1 MRKTTYSI
9 LALILCA
16 MLLDLSVAAQETITI
31 KDDLGRNVT
40 ISSPSERVVF
50 TMENALKT
58 YYAVGDPQ
66 NVVALK
72 DDKWMRK
79 LAEDVFPVIDP
90 QFESKIVVN
99 ITGDQLNLESLA
111 KVNPDLVVLWA
122 SSPDDPNLQAINE
135 TLKVPTFAIYVT
147 SLDDVFRQ
155 VDTMGLI
162 SGNEERAMK
171 VKETMESYKE
181 KTTTVTDLIT
191 EKDRPKVFWM
201 WTDVYGTAGV
211 KSGINDLIEL
221 AGGINVMTM
230 ADKDAQEMEHPV
242 ITQETLIKLNP
253 DVIYIWYNENLD
265 PEDITGG
272 EDFKGWKDINAV
284 KNNRVYEIENPY
296 LFDAFS
302 PRMPLALLHVA
313 MDLHP
318 DKFQGVDMN
327 QTIDQ
332 YNVDMWG
339 VHYPSM
345 VKA

>member
-1 MRKTTYSI
+1 MKKIPYSL
-9 LALILCA
+9 LAVISCA
-16 MLLDLSVAAQETITI
+16 MLLALSVFAQETISI
-31 KDDLGRNVT
+31 KDDLGRNLT
-40 ISSPSERVVF
+40 ISSPSQRVVF

-58 YYAVGDPQ
+58 YYAVGDPKH
-66 NVVALK
+66 VVALK

-79 LAEDVFPVIDP
+79 LAEDIFPVIDP

-122 SSPDDPNLQAINE
+122 SSPDDPNLQAIND

-162 SGNEERAMK
+162 SGNKERAEK
-171 VKETMESYKE
+171 VKEIMESYKE
-181 KTTTVTDLIT
+181 KTTSVTDQIA
-191 EKDRPKVFWM
+191 EGDKPKVFWM

-211 KSGINDLIEL
+211 KSGMNDLIEL
-221 AGGINVMTM
+221 AGGINVMNL
-230 ADKDAQEMEHPV
+230 ADKEAQEMEHPV

-253 DVIYIWYNENLD
+253 DVIYMWYNENLD
-265 PEDITGG
+265 PRDIIGG
-272 EDFKGWKDINAV
+272 EEFKGWKDINAV

-313 MDLHP
+313 RDLHP
-318 DKFQGVDMN
+318 DKFQGLDMN
-327 QTIDQ
+327 QTVDQ
-332 YNVDMWG
+332 YNVDIWG

>member
-1 MRKTTYSI
+1 MKK
-9 LALILCA
+9 LACCLLAFAFCI
-16 MLLDLSVAAQETITI
+16 MLAGQSVSAEEKITI

-40 ISSPSERVVF
+40 ISSPAQRLVF

-66 NVVALK
+66 HVVALK
-72 DDKWMRK
+72 DDKWMRR
-79 LAEDVFPVIDP
+79 LTEDVFPVIDP
-90 QFESKIVVN
+90 DFESKIVVN

-111 KVNPDLVVLWA
+111 NVNPGLVVLWA
-122 SSPDDPNLQAINE
+122 SSPDDPNIQAINE
-135 TLKVPTFAIYVT
+135 TLKIPTFAIYVT

-162 SGNEERAMK
+162 SGNKERAEK
-171 VKETMESYKE
+171 VKGIMESYKE
-181 KTTTVTDLIT
+181 KTTSVTDRIA

-211 KSGINDLIEL
+211 KSGMNDLIDL
-221 AGGINVMTM
+221 AGGINVMTL

-242 ITQETLIKLNP
+242 VTQETLIKLNP
-253 DVIYIWYNENLD
+253 DVIYMWYNENLD
-265 PEDITGG
+265 PEDIIGG
-272 EDFKGWKDINAV
+272 EEFKGWKDINAV
-284 KNNRVYEIENPY
+284 KNNRVYEIGNPY

-327 QTIDQ
+327 QTVDQ